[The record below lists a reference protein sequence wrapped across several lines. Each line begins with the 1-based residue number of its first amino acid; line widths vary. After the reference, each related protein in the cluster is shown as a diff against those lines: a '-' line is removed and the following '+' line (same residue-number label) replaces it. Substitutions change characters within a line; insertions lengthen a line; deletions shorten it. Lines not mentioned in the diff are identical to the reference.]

1 VLKGGTP
8 QEFRKELPPMFDVKS
23 IPVYQ
28 YFEGEYF
35 HGKYLVDVTLR

>member
-1 VLKGGTP
+1 
-8 QEFRKELPPMFDVKS
+8 MFDVKS

-35 HGKYLVDVTLR
+35 HGKYLVDVTLRP